1 MLRHR
6 ESQGRGRR
14 TPLHPLCLRLGRP
27 DALVVGWRAWSGAA
41 PARRLRPF
49 AGRSVRP
56 LGATASPAPP
66 RRARRRVLDA
76 VVTLSHNVSL
86 SRRAPGIR
94 IFCTEERSQGKNKER
109 AFALLRSRLFE
120 LEQEKQRSAEAA
132 KRKSQARRGAPARLG
147 RVG

>member
-1 MLRHR
+1 M
-6 ESQGRGRR
+6 
-14 TPLHPLCLRLGRP
+14 
-27 DALVVGWRAWSGAA
+27 
-41 PARRLRPF
+41 
-49 AGRSVRP
+49 
-56 LGATASPAPP
+56 
-66 RRARRRVLDA
+66 
-76 VVTLSHNVSL
+76 SL